1 MILDASGSALAAAIT
16 AASLALAHARLPIF
30 DILTSVTI
38 VRIEPYLLLLFTQ
51 EITKLNVS

>member
-30 DILTSVTI
+30 DIITSVTI
-38 VRIEPYLLLLFTQ
+38 VSF
-51 EITKLNVS
+51 K